1 MLLEIIDTK
10 YIIFIASALIIN
22 IIVSIVQLKN
32 RYKISEIIVCLILE
46 TIGIVIG
53 AKLFDILTNIEI
65 YKTMSIQE
73 IILNGFSYWGA
84 IFGAITGILIYSK
97 FFKKSYIDLA
107 QILFPNLILI
117 YSISKIGCYLNGC
130 CEGKIL
136 ENGKQIPIQL
146 IETVVF
152 AIIYLYIIFKKFK
165 NAYQKIFISSILFCV
180 FKQILEIFRQPV
192 NIMPIS
198 ISQIISIWAIIILLI
213 WYKMFN
219 KEEKNDKSYSL

>member
-1 MLLEIIDTK
+1 MLLEILDSK

-46 TIGIVIG
+46 NIGIILG
-53 AKLFDILTNIEI
+53 AKIFDIFTNIEI

-73 IILNGFSYWGA
+73 IILNGFSYWGS
-84 IFGAITGILIYSK
+84 IFGAITGILIYAK
-97 FFKKSYIDLA
+97 LAKKSYTDLA

-136 ENGKQIPIQL
+136 ENGIQIPIQL

-152 AIIYLYIIFKKFK
+152 AIIYFYIILRKYK
-165 NAYQKIFISSILFCV
+165 NMYQKIFISSIIFCV
-180 FKQILEIFRQPV
+180 FKLILEFFRQPV

-198 ISQIISIWAIIILLI
+198 ISQIISIWAIIILLL
-213 WYKMFN
+213 WYKMYN
-219 KEEKNDKSYSL
+219 KEEENDKSNSI

>member
-1 MLLEIIDTK
+1 MLLKTNLG
-10 YIIFIASALIIN
+10 YIIFILLALILN
-22 IIVSIVQLKN
+22 IIISTIQFKSKYKLK
-32 RYKISEIIVCLILE
+32 EIMICLFIE
-46 TIGIVIG
+46 NIGIILG
-53 AKLFDILTNIEI
+53 AKIFDIFTNIEI

-73 IILNGFSYWGA
+73 IILNGFSYWGS
-84 IFGAITGILIYSK
+84 IFGAITGILIYAK
-97 FFKKSYIDLA
+97 LAKKSYTDLA

-136 ENGKQIPIQL
+136 ENGIQIPIQL

-152 AIIYLYIIFKKFK
+152 AIIYFYIILRKYK
-165 NAYQKIFISSILFCV
+165 NMYQKIFISSIIFCV
-180 FKQILEIFRQPV
+180 FKLILEFFRQPV

>member
-1 MLLEIIDTK
+1 MLLEILDSK

-97 FFKKSYIDLA
+97 FFKNV
-107 QILFPNLILI
+107 Q
-117 YSISKIGCYLNGC
+117 
-130 CEGKIL
+130 
-136 ENGKQIPIQL
+136 
-146 IETVVF
+146 
-152 AIIYLYIIFKKFK
+152 
-165 NAYQKIFISSILFCV
+165 
-180 FKQILEIFRQPV
+180 
-192 NIMPIS
+192 
-198 ISQIISIWAIIILLI
+198 
-213 WYKMFN
+213 
-219 KEEKNDKSYSL
+219 

>member
-1 MLLEIIDTK
+1 MLLKTNLG
-10 YIIFIASALIIN
+10 YIIFILLALILN
-22 IIVSIVQLKN
+22 IIISTIQFKSKYKLK
-32 RYKISEIIVCLILE
+32 EIMICLFIE
-46 TIGIVIG
+46 NIGIILG
-53 AKLFDILTNIEI
+53 AKIFDIFTNIEI

-73 IILNGFSYWGA
+73 IILNGFSYWGS
-84 IFGAITGILIYSK
+84 IFGAITGILIYAK
-97 FFKKSYIDLA
+97 LAKKSYTDLA

-136 ENGKQIPIQL
+136 ENGIQIPIQL

-152 AIIYLYIIFKKFK
+152 AIIYFYIILRKYK
-165 NAYQKIFISSILFCV
+165 NMYQKIFISSILFCV
-180 FKQILEIFRQPV
+180 FKLILEIFRQPV

-219 KEEKNDKSYSL
+219 KEEENDKSNSL

>member
-1 MLLEIIDTK
+1 MLLKTNLG
-10 YIIFIASALIIN
+10 YIIFILLALILN
-22 IIVSIVQLKN
+22 IIISTIQFKSKYKLK
-32 RYKISEIIVCLILE
+32 EIMICLFIE
-46 TIGIVIG
+46 NIGIILG
-53 AKLFDILTNIEI
+53 AKIFDIFTNIEI

-73 IILNGFSYWGA
+73 IILNGFSYWGS
-84 IFGAITGILIYSK
+84 IFGAITGILIYAK
-97 FFKKSYIDLA
+97 LAKKSYTDLA

-136 ENGKQIPIQL
+136 ENGIQIPIQL

-152 AIIYLYIIFKKFK
+152 AIIYFYIILRKYK
-165 NAYQKIFISSILFCV
+165 NMYQKIFISSIIFCV
-180 FKQILEIFRQPV
+180 FKLILEFFRQPV

-219 KEEKNDKSYSL
+219 KEEENDKSNSL